1 MPYFSSARIRNT
13 QSNIILLCA
22 GLYLSGCSSTPEI
35 SINQTEVTDK
45 SAEYLSIRNKS
56 EEYIGF
62 DIENGQIK
70 NSEIMDGPT
79 ESIQKS
85 ANEMHLK
92 NASQKTIFRD
102 CIIIRSNEYTPC
114 SNTLGHNAF
123 SIFQDKEYDGN
134 LISSTLA
141 LGLSP
146 IPLALDSLSTLGG
159 DTSFDATKDYLD
171 SETKLV
177 INKKKV
183 DDVGRSLVVRQLEA
197 IESEAKKLENSNDTS
212 RVAAFTSSYPGYPNN
227 ALIVRH
233 LMSNKF
239 AENDISGVM
248 TVLNNIPQH
257 ASKDDVVSWLRTQ
270 NTFEGYKAAFGITES
285 IEDAKAANQLAKS
298 SAERVEL
305 EHMALVLMKEN
316 KTKAFSLTSNHLD
329 QSTTSHSEGYG
340 FFLQG
345 KDIAS
350 NEFSIK
356 LRAINNKDI
365 INLADGNY
373 TVKVKVKLMIP
384 VHFRRASNWVGNED
398 KYKTDDYIQEI
409 NIPYTRNMDR
419 NKLYDVTFKNIRTAY
434 KDRGIMGGTTEVQMV
449 GAPKI
454 EAEVID
460 VTY

>member
-1 MPYFSSARIRNT
+1 MNYDRLPDLAGVALRSWIRGSSA
-13 QSNIILLCA
+13 
-22 GLYLSGCSSTPEI
+22 PEI

-70 NSEIMDGPT
+70 NSEIMDGTT

-134 LISSTLA
+134 IISSTLA

-177 INKKKV
+177 INKKLV
-183 DDVGRSLVVRQLEA
+183 DDVGRTLVVRQLEA

-212 RVAAFTSSYPGYPNN
+212 QGGI
-227 ALIVRH
+227 ALC
-233 LMSNKF
+233 
-239 AENDISGVM
+239 
-248 TVLNNIPQH
+248 
-257 ASKDDVVSWLRTQ
+257 
-270 NTFEGYKAAFGITES
+270 
-285 IEDAKAANQLAKS
+285 
-298 SAERVEL
+298 
-305 EHMALVLMKEN
+305 
-316 KTKAFSLTSNHLD
+316 
-329 QSTTSHSEGYG
+329 
-340 FFLQG
+340 
-345 KDIAS
+345 
-350 NEFSIK
+350 
-356 LRAINNKDI
+356 
-365 INLADGNY
+365 
-373 TVKVKVKLMIP
+373 
-384 VHFRRASNWVGNED
+384 
-398 KYKTDDYIQEI
+398 
-409 NIPYTRNMDR
+409 
-419 NKLYDVTFKNIRTAY
+419 
-434 KDRGIMGGTTEVQMV
+434 
-449 GAPKI
+449 
-454 EAEVID
+454 
-460 VTY
+460 